1 MMGGFQMEL
10 ILGYACLNTTIPFK
24 MRTLRLATYE
34 AKGNEYLKELVL
46 NNLLYVKACLQW
58 NEQHNISFFRVSS
71 DLVPLATHHRMTFA
85 WWEDAD
91 ITASCKEIREFASS
105 RRMRLSM
112 HPGQYTLLN
121 SPREDVVRRSV
132 EDLVYHQL
140 MAEKLGVT
148 DLITHVGGLYGSRM
162 AAMNRWIQVY
172 QTLPDGVRQ
181 RLRLEN
187 DEKLF
192 SIEDILSIAET
203 TGIPAVLD
211 FHHHRLLPSLETGV
225 ALRRTV
231 QTWKGIDDPKL
242 HLSSGKTSKLDPRH
256 HDLVLQQDYDE
267 AAALLASSLDPSQRI
282 YLMLEA
288 KQKEQ
293 AVLRLQKG

>member
-1 MMGGFQMEL
+1 MEL
-10 ILGYACLNTTIPFK
+10 VLGYACLNTTMPFK
-24 MRTLRLATYE
+24 MKTLRLATYE
-34 AKGNEYLKELVL
+34 AKGNQYLKELVL

-58 NEQHNISFFRVSS
+58 NDQHNISFFRISS
-71 DLVPLATHHRMTFA
+71 DLVPLATHPRMTFA
-85 WWEDAD
+85 WWKDAD
-91 ITASCKEIREFASS
+91 ISVSCDEIREFASS
-105 RRMRLSM
+105 RHMRLSM

-121 SPREDVVRRSV
+121 SPKEDVVRRSV

-140 MAEKLGVT
+140 MAEKLGVS
-148 DLITHVGGLYGSRM
+148 DLITHVGGLYGSRLE
-162 AAMNRWIQVY
+162 AMNRWIGVY
-172 QTLPDGVRQ
+172 QQLPAGIRQ

-192 SIEDILSIAET
+192 SIEDILSLADT

-211 FHHHRLLPSLETGV
+211 FHHHRLLPSLETGL
-225 ALRRTV
+225 AIRRTV

-242 HLSSGKTSKLDPRH
+242 HLSSGKTSRLDPRH
-256 HDLVLQQDYDE
+256 HDFVLQEDYDE
-267 AAALLASSLDPSQRI
+267 AVVLLASSVDLSQRV

-293 AVLRLQKG
+293 AVLRLQQVNAG

>member
-1 MMGGFQMEL
+1 MEL
-10 ILGYACLNTTIPFK
+10 ILGYACLNTTMPFK

-34 AKGNEYLKELVL
+34 AKGDQYLKELVL

-71 DLVPLATHHRMTFA
+71 DLVPLATHPRMTFT

-91 ITASCKEIREFASS
+91 ISASCDEIREFASS
-105 RRMRLSM
+105 RQMRLSM

-132 EDLVYHQL
+132 EDLLYHQM
-140 MAEKLGVT
+140 MAEKLGVS
-148 DLITHVGGLYGSRM
+148 DLITHVGGLYGSRLE
-162 AAMNRWIQVY
+162 AMNRWIRIY
-172 QTLPDGVRQ
+172 QTLPAGIRQ

-192 SIEDILSIAET
+192 SIEDILSLAET
-203 TGIPAVLD
+203 TGVPAVLD
-211 FHHHRLLPSLETGV
+211 FHHHRLLPSLETGEAV
-225 ALRRTV
+225 SRTV
-231 QTWKGIDDPKL
+231 QTWNGIDDPKM
-242 HLSSGKTSKLDPRH
+242 HLSSGKNSRLDPSH
-256 HDLVLQQDYDE
+256 HDFVLQEDYDE
-267 AAALLASSLDPSQRI
+267 AVSLLASTVDSNQRV

-293 AVLRLQKG
+293 AVLRLQKD